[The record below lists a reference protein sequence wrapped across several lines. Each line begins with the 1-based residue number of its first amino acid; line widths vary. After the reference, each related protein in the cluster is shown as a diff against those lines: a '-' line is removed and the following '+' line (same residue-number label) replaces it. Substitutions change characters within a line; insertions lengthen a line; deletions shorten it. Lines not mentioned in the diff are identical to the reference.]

1 MKKNTEG
8 KVRAMEDKGRN
19 GNTEV
24 IQMLEKD
31 GDKNGEKAIL
41 AVIRKVSFLERIQI
55 EKAPRLLIPALME

>member
-1 MKKNTEG
+1 
-8 KVRAMEDKGRN
+8 MEDKGRN

-24 IQMLEKD
+24 IQVLEKD

-41 AVIRKVSFLERIQI
+41 AEIRKVSFLERIQI

>member
-1 MKKNTEG
+1 MKKNTEE